1 MPWHVA
7 GDHSMIWSARSSRS
21 RISSLQ
27 LYDDSFRYFRLR
39 LALHPLVTRAVV
51 PEDLALALVRN
62 WKLHERLDRLPFPPL
77 SLSLLMLTRKK
88 RSGCKSSVQEND
100 VN

>member
-1 MPWHVA
+1 MQPVA
-7 GDHSMIWSARSSRS
+7 PPPQIPDGAPINLEQAKKVMAGAEAEAKGKWNMVISVLDSGGHLVLLERSG
-21 RISSLQ
+21 
-27 LYDDSFRYFRLR
+27 
-39 LALHPLVTRAVV
+39 
-51 PEDLALALVRN
+51 
-62 WKLHERLDRLPFPPL
+62 